1 MGLFNSREPYAP
13 QDVLCIFKEDGTA
26 AIAPVVE
33 INDERVFAESLDGNY
48 AIPLGDLKSFTGPKG
63 RVFLYPT
70 SVENVTDCQRIAA
83 LERSTVLRQIT
94 HFAPE
99 EYESGAKAPIGKI
112 MLVVGGIVALFLII
126 KGLGG

>member
-1 MGLFNSREPYAP
+1 MGLFRQPEPYAP

-33 INDERVFAESLDGNY
+33 INDERIFAESLDGNY
-48 AIPLGDLKSFTGPKG
+48 AIPLGDVRSFTGPKG

-99 EYESGAKAPIGKI
+99 ENEVMGRLPIGKI
-112 MLVVGGIVALFLII
+112 AMVFIGIFALILII
-126 KGLGG
+126 MMM